1 MSLMLTGCGP
11 SGAGDAGGGGS
22 VAEVTQVTISDNDY
36 DQALYGTYF
45 NLYRAGNTRTAIVM
59 DWGAKGASYTFT
71 FADGTSG
78 TVSWIAIDGGAPQ
91 ELIWGDSTGETAN
104 IWYVSDGFP
113 IIAADIA
120 NRFAALLNFWF
131 GSSVDCSVAGGSVT
145 VRATGA
151 TGAASSI
158 QANFVTIATG
168 RNAAGA
174 ISGVSS
180 IIVSLVGNSG
190 AAADIADNIKNA
202 LNDAGHW
209 EAVRTGS
216 IITIT
221 DLATG
226 SRTDAS
232 DNSTGFTIATL
243 TQGA

>member
-1 MSLMLTGCGP
+1 MLTGCGP

-22 VAEVTQVTISDNDY
+22 VAEVTQVTIGGNDY
-36 DQALYGTYF
+36 DQALHGTYF

-59 DWGAKGASYTFT
+59 DWGAKGAAYTFT

-78 TVSWIAIDGGAPQ
+78 RVDWIAIDGGAPQ
-91 ELIWGDSTGETAN
+91 ELIWGDEQGESTN
-104 IWYVSDGFP
+104 IWYVNDGFP
-113 IIAADIA
+113 VIAADIA
-120 NRFAALLNFWF
+120 NRFAFLMSMWF
-131 GSSVDCSVAGGSVT
+131 GNSVDCSVAGGSVT

-158 QANFVTIATG
+158 QANFATIATG

-180 IIVSLVGNSG
+180 TIVSLVGNSG
-190 AAADIADNIKNA
+190 PAADIADGIKNA

-209 EAVRTGS
+209 SVSRLGS
-216 IITIT
+216 ILTIT

-232 DNSTGFTIATL
+232 DNGTGFTIATL